1 MLNTFFAPLL
11 PLLAMLLSMAAYQVS
26 ASLAK
31 QLMLQLEPLTVVT
44 LRLCFAS
51 LMVFIMLRSWQ
62 VLHLL
67 RFAKWP
73 DLMAYSAAL
82 CGMNVLFYL
91 SLGQLPQGIAVGL
104 EFTGPLLLAFL
115 SLQQRQ
121 DALWV
126 MFAVLGIVLLLP
138 WQGMDHSIPLQGAM
152 YALGAGMCWAFYI
165 YFGHKVVRQA
175 VGMHALTIAICLSA
189 LTLLPL
195 TYWVD
200 APSLFKIDL
209 WPQAVAIAFLATA
222 LPYAL
227 DLYALK
233 QLSKVSYGTLSSLAP
248 AMAVIAGFLLLG
260 ERISVLQALAVGCI
274 VLASIGITLSQQRQM
289 AQNSSQI

>member
-1 MLNTFFAPLL
+1 
-11 PLLAMLLSMAAYQVS
+11 MLLSMAAYQIS

-31 QLMLQLEPLTVVT
+31 QLMMVLEPLTVVT

-51 LMVFIMLRSWQ
+51 VMVLLMLRSWR
-62 VLHLL
+62 VLQRL
-67 RFAKWP
+67 RYAKWR
-73 DLMAYSAAL
+73 DLLAYSAAL

-121 DALWV
+121 DAVWV
-126 MFAVLGIVLLLP
+126 MFAVIGIVLLLP
-138 WQGMDHSIPLQGAM
+138 WQGVNQAIPLQGAL
-152 YALGAGMCWAFYI
+152 YALGAGLCWALYI

-189 LTLLPL
+189 LMLFPL
-195 TYWVD
+195 SYWVD
-200 APSLFKIDL
+200 APALLNISY
-209 WPQAVAIAFLATA
+209 WPQALAIAFLATA

-233 QLSKVSYGTLSSLAP
+233 KLNKVSYGTLSSLAP
-248 AMAVIAGFLLLG
+248 AMAVIAGFLLLN
-260 ERISVLQALAVGCI
+260 EHISTFQVLAVACI
-274 VLASIGITLSQQRQM
+274 VMASIGITLSQQRQ
-289 AQNSSQI
+289 STEKC